1 MEEAEQKHYKENIPA
16 YTILAEDEEDPSWA
30 GDWVRRSH
38 KRNFNP
44 LPLPAHGGSLGG
56 LMQLLPPAGPDVQLL
71 RCVVNLTVNLKLFD
85 HSQEGKGKMIHFNER
100 ELLRILTRR
109 PGLCLQSNYLTC

>member
-1 MEEAEQKHYKENIPA
+1 MLLEEAEQKHYKENIPP

-44 LPLPAHGGSLGG
+44 LPLPANGGSLGG
-56 LMQLLPPAGPDVQLL
+56 LMQLLPPASPDVQLL
-71 RCVVNLTVNLKLFD
+71 RWVTCLRVWDLF
-85 HSQEGKGKMIHFNER
+85 
-100 ELLRILTRR
+100 
-109 PGLCLQSNYLTC
+109 P

>member
-1 MEEAEQKHYKENIPA
+1 MTFSPVNPRQRWEVLLEEAEQKHYKENIPP

-44 LPLPAHGGSLGG
+44 LPLPANGGSLGG
-56 LMQLLPPAGPDVQLL
+56 LMQLLPPASPDVQLL
-71 RCVVNLTVNLKLFD
+71 RWVPCFRVRGLF
-85 HSQEGKGKMIHFNER
+85 
-100 ELLRILTRR
+100 
-109 PGLCLQSNYLTC
+109 P

>member
-1 MEEAEQKHYKENIPA
+1 MLLEEAEQKHYKENIPA

-71 RCVVNLTVNLKLFD
+71 RCVVKWAGGGGGGGGVIHCQSCVTGRQRKI
-85 HSQEGKGKMIHFNER
+85 IHFKER
-100 ELLRILTRR
+100 ESSY
-109 PGLCLQSNYLTC
+109 GF